1 MKKCVLFVVLSF
13 VMSLTSLAQF
23 GVGLRDTR
31 YVNVNYTFKNRMGI
45 ELEHSVFSEK
55 FKYQHVRL
63 SGFYSLPVKNF
74 EFQVKPYFGTLYCGD
89 YYDLGAF
96 VNARYRVLKPLVL
109 CGTFNPHYDS
119 GFEYKTC
126 FMLGAE
132 CNVYKD
138 LSVVA
143 QYTTIPEYRQSEKRI
158 RGGLKFDVEHLWV
171 QPMISIP
178 VESGKTKS
186 VRVSVSMGY
195 QFK

>member
-1 MKKCVLFVVLSF
+1 MRNIVLSLMLM
-13 VMSLTSLAQF
+13 VSLTSLAQF
-23 GVGLRDTR
+23 GLGMRDTR

-63 SGFYSLPVKNF
+63 SAFYTLPVKKF

-96 VNARYRVLKPLVL
+96 VNARYHVLKPLVL

-132 CNVYKD
+132 CNVYKA
-138 LSVVA
+138 LSLVA
-143 QYTTIPEYRQSEKRI
+143 QYTTIPENRESEKRV
-158 RGGLKFDVEHLWV
+158 RAGLKFDVSRLWV
-171 QPMISIP
+171 EPLVSIP
-178 VESGKTKS
+178 VEGMSHKS
-186 VRVSVSMGY
+186 VRVAVSMGY
-195 QFK
+195 QF